1 MKKYVVFGL
10 GNPGEQ
16 FSHTRHN
23 LGADMVLAWL
33 ERMARDGADV
43 SDWNSHEKFHA
54 RVCEVRMGDVVI
66 TVLAPLVFMNESG
79 KVLSSYLR
87 YHPLERK
94 NILVVHDDLELP
106 LGEVKLQQDGSAH
119 GHNGVRSIHE
129 FLGDTDVPR
138 LRIGI
143 SRPADTTPVDKF
155 VLATFTPDEK
165 TALKEREAEISEA
178 ITSFVDPLSR
188 FGRGLG

>member
-1 MKKYVVFGL
+1 MKQFLVFGL

-23 LGADMVLAWL
+23 LGADMVVAWL
-33 ERMARDGADV
+33 AQIADDGADV
-43 SDWNSHEKFHA
+43 SGWKSHEKFHA
-54 RVCEVRMGDVVI
+54 RACEVRMNDAVV
-66 TVLAPLVFMNESG
+66 TVLSPLVFMNESG

-87 YHPLERK
+87 YHPIERK
-94 NILVVHDDLELP
+94 NILIVHDDIELA
-106 LGEVKLQQDGSAH
+106 LGEVKFQQDGSAH

-129 FLGDTDVPR
+129 FLGDMDVPR

-143 SRPADTTPVDKF
+143 GRPQDATPVDKF

-165 TALKEREAEISEA
+165 AILQQKENETVEA
-178 ITSFVDPLSR
+178 ITSFIS
-188 FGRGLG
+188 